1 MYNST
6 GKIKKKKKK
15 ELCYYEKK
23 ILKKIKKTI
32 DKLKIIHYNS
42 TCKR

>member
-6 GKIKKKKKK
+6 CKIKKKGVG
-15 ELCYYEKK
+15 YYEKK
-23 ILKKIKKTI
+23 LLKKIKKTI